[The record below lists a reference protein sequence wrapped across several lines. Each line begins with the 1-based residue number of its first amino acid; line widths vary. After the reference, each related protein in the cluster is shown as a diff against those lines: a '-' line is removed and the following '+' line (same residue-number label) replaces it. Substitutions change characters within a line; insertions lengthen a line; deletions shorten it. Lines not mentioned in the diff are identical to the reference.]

1 MTISR
6 SATAGASASST
17 RARTTCPR
25 AAGRSYG
32 ASEPPPI
39 KTCSYLPRHRVPT
52 GDKHDGPAGPG
63 SSSSLRWGPGCRT
76 EGIVHRSYGW
86 KAHPIRGYRGRRSG
100 RTRPPSRLRRVS
112 FPEVRMRRLRRS
124 EGLRRLVRE
133 TRVAPADLVQPLF
146 VVSGSGVDRPIPS
159 LPGPAP
165 RLRRTSQP
173 PWLPRPRPAVSAGC
187 CCSACPI
194 ARTSRDLR
202 PGTTPARCR
211 ARSARSARR
220 PQDFPVMTDVCLCQ
234 YTSHG
239 ACGVLREGE
248 VDNDATLPLLAR
260 VARLPRA
267 RGRRRR
273 RALGHDGRP
282 RGRAA
287 RARSTARASR
297 ASRSSP
303 TAPSS
308 PRPSTARSATPPA
321 RRPSPATA
329 RATSST
335 PPTRARPC
343 ARPCSTP
350 PRAPTR

>member
-1 MTISR
+1 MGT
-6 SATAGASASST
+6 
-17 RARTTCPR
+17 
-25 AAGRSYG
+25 
-32 ASEPPPI
+32 
-39 KTCSYLPRHRVPT
+39 
-52 GDKHDGPAGPG
+52 
-63 SSSSLRWGPGCRT
+63 
-76 EGIVHRSYGW
+76 
-86 KAHPIRGYRGRRSG
+86 GRRGS
-100 RTRPPSRLRRVS
+100 RARPPSRLRPVS

-133 TRVAPADLVQPLF
+133 TRVAPADLDSAALRRERQRRRSPDPVA
-146 VVSGSGVDRPIPS
+146 
-159 LPGPAP
+159 PGPAA
-165 RLRRTSQP
+165 RLRRTSP
-173 PWLPRPRPAVSAGC
+173 PSWRPRPRRRGVGGMLLFGLPDSKDEQGSSAWDDAGPVQ
-187 CCSACPI
+187 SAI
-194 ARTSRDLR
+194 RAIRAQA
-202 PGTTPARCR
+202 PGL
-211 ARSARSARR
+211 
-220 PQDFPVMTDVCLCQ
+220 PVMTDVCLCQ

-282 RGRAA
+282 RGGAA
-287 RARSTARASR
+287 RARSTATAAR

-303 TAPSS
+303 TARSS
-308 PRPSTARSATPPA
+308 PRPSTARSATRPA

-335 PPTRARPC
+335 RPTRARPC
-343 ARPCSTP
+343 ARRCSTR